1 MLQIQRG
8 GFPKAMKGLIGALF
22 LSTGAAFSP
31 LGCSQRAH
39 MTWLRSTTPDIGTM
53 KLRDIQDELKT
64 RGVPYGDCFDKES
77 LTTRLREA
85 REGKHKSKN
94 NGTIQESAP
103 VSVAANPPS
112 TELDSDSI
120 LEDLRSRS
128 LKDLKI
134 ECSRRNLR
142 YATFLEKEDFVQA
155 IWKDMKSIASFSV
168 SGVLRPGVASE
179 ITGAQLDQELT
190 SDTTPILLDVY
201 ATWCGPCKMM
211 APELEK
217 AAQELGSRCRV
228 AKLDSDQHPEWASR
242 YQVQGL
248 PTILLLHNGKVKG
261 KVEGACMKDKL
272 VELAKSHL

>member
-1 MLQIQRG
+1 MW
-8 GFPKAMKGLIGALF
+8 
-22 LSTGAAFSP
+22 STSP
-31 LGCSQRAH
+31 E
-39 MTWLRSTTPDIGTM
+39 TM
-53 KLRDIQDELKT
+53 KLRDIQTELKSM
-64 RGVPYGDCFDKES
+64 GVPYGDCFDKES

-85 REGKHKSKN
+85 REGKFDIKTHAF
-94 NGTIQESAP
+94 IPE
-103 VSVAANPPS
+103 S
-112 TELDSDSI
+112 TEVTSTPTTQPTNLDANSI
-120 LEDLRSRS
+120 LEDLRSKT

-155 IWKDMKSIASFSV
+155 IWKDMKSIEKFSV
-168 SGVLRPGVASE
+168 SGVLRPGVATE
-179 ITGAQLDQELT
+179 VTGEQLDQELT
-190 SDTTPILLDVY
+190 SDATPILLDVY

-228 AKLDSDQHPEWASR
+228 AKLDSDKHPEWAGR

-248 PTILLLHNGKVKG
+248 PTILLLNKGKVQG

-272 VELAKSHL
+272 VELAQPHL

>member
-1 MLQIQRG
+1 
-8 GFPKAMKGLIGALF
+8 MKGLVGALF

-31 LGCSQRAH
+31 SGCSQRSH

-53 KLRDIQDELKT
+53 KLRDIQDELKIM
-64 RGVPYGDCFDKES
+64 GVPYGDCFDKES

-85 REGKHKSKN
+85 REGKHKTQN
-94 NGTIQESAP
+94 NGTTQESAP
-103 VSVAANPPS
+103 VSSTANPQS
-112 TELDSDSI
+112 TELDSGSI
-120 LEDLRSRS
+120 LEDLRSKS

-190 SDTTPILLDVY
+190 SETTPILLDVY

-272 VELAKSHL
+272 LELAKPHL

>member
-1 MLQIQRG
+1 
-8 GFPKAMKGLIGALF
+8 MKVLVGALF
-22 LSTGAAFSP
+22 LSTGVAFSP
-31 LGCSQRAH
+31 SAAWSQRSER
-39 MTWLRSTTPDIGTM
+39 TWLRSTTPDIGTM
-53 KLRDIQDELKT
+53 KLRDIQAELKIM
-64 RGVPYGDCFDKES
+64 GVPFSDCFDKES
-77 LTTRLREA
+77 LTSRLREA
-85 REGKHKSKN
+85 RDGKYE
-94 NGTIQESAP
+94 TINDGSVPAESAP
-103 VSVAANPPS
+103 VSAAANPP
-112 TELDSDSI
+112 TTQLDSDSI
-120 LEDLRSRS
+120 LEDLRTGS

-155 IWKDMKSIASFSV
+155 IWKDMKSIATFSV

-179 ITGAQLDQELT
+179 ITGVQLDQELT

-248 PTILLLHNGKVKG
+248 PTVLLLHNGKVKG
-261 KVEGACMKDKL
+261 KVEGACMKDRL
-272 VELAKSHL
+272 VELAKS